1 MSVVRPVPRPV
12 PHPVPTVRCWRRRR
26 LPGPVLASHHVTA
39 AEVVAW
45 LVIALVVPV
54 PLLLWS
60 GFAGWAWAVA
70 AAVLVVTAGLLWA
83 DRVAVGEGYVAVRR
97 LLRWRVL
104 AAVDPRR
111 HRPARLRERRTPRAA
126 PRRAGA
132 RCGTGAADARRAG
145 RPAPQRPGGAAAAP
159 HARRGALPLRLAHA
173 GDTPAG
179 RRARKTVVR
188 RGSPPRP
195 FSATPGGPPPPC
207 RPRATPP
214 SRVRSAP
221 APRSPCDR
229 RAPR

>member
-1 MSVVRPVPRPV
+1 MSVVRPVPRSV

-104 AAVDPRR
+104 AADDLARVTARPSAHGGIVRLDCANGGHLVLHRGELEPGVEQALQTLVERDGLRR
-111 HRPARLRERRTPRAA
+111 NAQAEQLLHLTHDE
-126 PRRAGA
+126 A
-132 RCGTGAADARRAG
+132 RCR
-145 RPAPQRPGGAAAAP
+145 
-159 HARRGALPLRLAHA
+159 
-173 GDTPAG
+173 
-179 RRARKTVVR
+179 
-188 RGSPPRP
+188 
-195 FSATPGGPPPPC
+195 
-207 RPRATPP
+207 
-214 SRVRSAP
+214 
-221 APRSPCDR
+221 
-229 RAPR
+229 